1 MIDVEGKV
9 LEEQTRFGGTH
20 TVVTTTRG
28 KISGVEAFPVVGTTR
43 WRMMFDLSDL
53 DGQEADLRAFLQKD
67 GVALSET
74 WIYQAFP

>member
-1 MIDVEGKV
+1 LDD
-9 LEEQTRFGGTH
+9 QTRYGGTR

-28 KISGVEAFPVVGTTR
+28 TITGVEAFPVVGTRR

-53 DGQEADLRAFLQKD
+53 DGQPADLRAFLAKD
-67 GVALSET
+67 GQALSET